1 MTQETLEKAKKN
13 RKERA
18 EKLEQYN
25 DVSRR
30 HDNLSKDR
38 RIWLDVCGNCAMRI
52 HPTNQEFKDLLK
64 IIRDRLDAEISALDK
79 EFAEL

>member
-38 RIWLDVCGNCAMRI
+38 RIWLDVCGNCNQRI
-52 HPTNQEFKDLLK
+52 FPTNSEYKNLLRT
-64 IIRDRLDAEISALDK
+64 IRDRLDAEISALDK
-79 EFAEL
+79 EFESL

>member
-1 MTQETLEKAKKN
+1 MTQETLEKAKQN

-38 RIWLDVCGNCAMRI
+38 RIWLDVCGNCNQRI
-52 HPTNQEFKDLLK
+52 FPTNAEYKSLLRT
-64 IIRDRLDAEISALDK
+64 IRDRLDAEISALDK